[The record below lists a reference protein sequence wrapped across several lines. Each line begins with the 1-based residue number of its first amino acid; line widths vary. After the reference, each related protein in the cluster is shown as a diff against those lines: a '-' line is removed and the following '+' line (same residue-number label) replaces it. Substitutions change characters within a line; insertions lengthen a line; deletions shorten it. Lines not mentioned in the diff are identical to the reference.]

1 MKKLHGIFPP
11 ITTPFENDEL
21 SLNRL
26 KFNIEKWNRTGLAGY
41 VVMGS
46 NGESVFLTRSEKLKL
61 VENTKKFA
69 SNDKLIIAG
78 TGSDS
83 IKETVSLSNEAAGLG
98 ADFVLILTPSFYK
111 SQMKHEA
118 FIKYFSSVADGC
130 KVPVIIYN
138 VTKFTGVDIDPST
151 VAKLSEHKNII
162 GIKNSSENIRQT
174 IEFISNTDESFS
186 VFVGTAS
193 VLYSGLTASAVGGIL
208 ALANIAPDQCVQI
221 QKFIEEGKLK
231 EALELQKK
239 MIPVNT
245 AVTAKYGVP
254 GLKAAMDMLGYFGG
268 EPRAPLS
275 QLNDADKKQLEQIL
289 INAGLMSRKVES
301 GKL

>member
-21 SLNRL
+21 SLNKL
-26 KFNIEKWNRTGLAGY
+26 KFNIEKWNKTGLAGY
-41 VVMGS
+41 VIMGS
-46 NGESVFLTRSEKLKL
+46 NGESAFLTREEKLKL
-61 VENTKKFA
+61 VEAVREFTP
-69 SNDKLIIAG
+69 SDKIVIAG

-83 IKETVSLSNEAAGLG
+83 IKETISLSNDAAKLG

-118 FIKYFSSVADGC
+118 FIKYFSSIADAC

-138 VTKFTGVDIDPST
+138 VPKFTGVDIDAFT

-186 VFVGTAS
+186 VLVGTAS
-193 VLYSGLTASAVGGIL
+193 VLFPGISAGAKGGIV
-208 ALANIAPDQCVQI
+208 ALANIAPNQCVQI
-221 QKFIEEGKLK
+221 QKLIEEKKLN
-231 EALELQKK
+231 EAIELQKK
-239 MIPVNT
+239 LIPVNS
-245 AVTAKYGVP
+245 AVTTKYGVP

-275 QLNDADKKQLEQIL
+275 QLNDADKKHLEQIL
-289 INAGLMSRKVES
+289 INAQLLS
-301 GKL
+301 